1 MRSRPGRE
9 RLTGNRL
16 TTEDTE
22 ITESKKRDE
31 SDSKDAEI
39 NHQRRKPDLSLPAD
53 FPQDLNKLSGE
64 ILGAAIEV
72 HRQIGPG
79 LLESIYEVA
88 FDHELHLRGIA
99 VERQVP
105 VAVKYKDIQIGG
117 QRLDLLVKGK
127 IIVELKTV
135 EFLTP
140 VHEAQIIS
148 YLKASGLRLGLLINF
163 NVPRLID
170 GVRRFVL

>member
-1 MRSRPGRE
+1 MPPRRE
-9 RLTGNRL
+9 
-16 TTEDTE
+16 
-22 ITESKKRDE
+22 
-31 SDSKDAEI
+31 
-39 NHQRRKPDLSLPAD
+39 PDLSLPAD
-53 FPQDLNKLSGE
+53 FPQELNELSGQ

-88 FDHELHLRGIA
+88 FDHELQLRGLT

-117 QRLDLLVKGK
+117 QRLDLLVEGK
-127 IIVELKTV
+127 IIVELKAV
-135 EFLTP
+135 EYLTP

-148 YLKASGLRLGLLINF
+148 YLKAAGLRLGLLINF
-163 NVPRLID
+163 NMSRLID
-170 GVRRFVL
+170 GVRRLVL